1 MKQNY
6 WMHDMKKIKSVQT
19 KRDMVL
25 SIALFIVVGA
35 LFLLFRLT
43 AFNSDATQAYV
54 YYGDLSNPIVTID
67 FAYNNGEG
75 RIIKNY
81 DQEVPTEYGVY
92 PLIDEEK
99 NTITLLGDYEIDGV
113 RQIVVIQY
121 DFAKKSVQIIQEQ
134 SPNNICSR
142 EGESTGWPLIC
153 LPNRIRVEF
162 DTNEEDFTI

>member
-1 MKQNY
+1 
-6 WMHDMKKIKSVQT
+6 MKKDKSVQT
-19 KRDMVL
+19 KRDIFL
-25 SIALFIVVGA
+25 SVALFIVVGA

-43 AFNSDATQAYV
+43 AFNSDATQAYI

-75 RIIKNY
+75 RIVKNY
-81 DQEVPTEYGVY
+81 DQEVPSNYGSY
-92 PLIDEEK
+92 PLINED
-99 NTITLLGDYEIDGV
+99 NQTITLLGDYEIDGV
-113 RQIVVIQY
+113 RQIVVIKY
-121 DFAKKSVQIIQEQ
+121 DYIKKSVQIIEEQ

>member
-1 MKQNY
+1 
-6 WMHDMKKIKSVQT
+6 MKKIKSVQT
-19 KRDMVL
+19 KRDIFL
-25 SIALFIVVGA
+25 SVALFIVVGA

-43 AFNSDATQAYV
+43 AFNSDATQAYIF
-54 YYGDLSNPIVTID
+54 YGDLSNPIVTID

-75 RIIKNY
+75 RIVKNY
-81 DQEVPTEYGVY
+81 DQEVPNNYGNY
-92 PLIDEEK
+92 PIINENDQ
-99 NTITLLGDYEIDGV
+99 TITLLGDYEIDGV
-113 RQIVVIQY
+113 RQIVVIEY
-121 DFAKKSVQIIQEQ
+121 DYIKKSVQIIEEQ

>member
-1 MKQNY
+1 
-6 WMHDMKKIKSVQT
+6 MHNMKKIKSVQT
-19 KRDMVL
+19 KRDIFL
-25 SIALFIVVGA
+25 SVALFIVVGA

-43 AFNSDATQAYV
+43 AFNSDATQAYIF
-54 YYGDLSNPIVTID
+54 YGDLSNPIVTID

-75 RIIKNY
+75 RIVKNY
-81 DQEVPTEYGVY
+81 DQEVPNNYGNY
-92 PLIDEEK
+92 PIINENDQ
-99 NTITLLGDYEIDGV
+99 TITLLGDYEIDGV
-113 RQIVVIQY
+113 RQIVVIKY
-121 DFAKKSVQIIQEQ
+121 DYIKKSVQIIEEQ

>member
-1 MKQNY
+1 MRKV
-6 WMHDMKKIKSVQT
+6 KSVQT
-19 KRDMVL
+19 KRDILL
-25 SIALFIVVGA
+25 SIVLFVIVGTLFIV
-35 LFLLFRLT
+35 FRLT

-81 DQEVPTEYGVY
+81 DQDVPSSYGIY
-92 PLIDEEK
+92 PIIDED
-99 NTITLLGDYEIDGV
+99 NQTITLLGDYEIEGQ
-113 RQIVVIQY
+113 RQIVVIKY
-121 DFAKKSVQIIQEQ
+121 NYEKKSVQIIQEQ

>member
-1 MKQNY
+1 
-6 WMHDMKKIKSVQT
+6 MKKIKSVQT
-19 KRDMVL
+19 KRDIFL
-25 SIALFIVVGA
+25 SVALFIVVGA

-43 AFNSDATQAYV
+43 AFNSDATQAYIF
-54 YYGDLSNPIVTID
+54 YGDLSNPIVTID

-75 RIIKNY
+75 RIVKNY
-81 DQEVPTEYGVY
+81 DQEVPNNYGNY
-92 PLIDEEK
+92 PIINENDQ
-99 NTITLLGDYEIDGV
+99 TITLLGDYEIDGV
-113 RQIVVIQY
+113 RQIVVIKY
-121 DFAKKSVQIIQEQ
+121 DYIKKSMQIIEEQ

>member
-1 MKQNY
+1 
-6 WMHDMKKIKSVQT
+6 MKKIKSVQT
-19 KRDMVL
+19 KRDIFL
-25 SIALFIVVGA
+25 SVALFIVVGA

-43 AFNSDATQAYV
+43 AFNSDATQAYIF
-54 YYGDLSNPIVTID
+54 YGDLSNPIVTID

-75 RIIKNY
+75 RIVKNY
-81 DQEVPTEYGVY
+81 DQEVPNNYGNY
-92 PLIDEEK
+92 PIINENDQ
-99 NTITLLGDYEIDGV
+99 TITLLGDYEIDGV
-113 RQIVVIQY
+113 RQIVVIKY
-121 DFAKKSVQIIQEQ
+121 DYIKKSVQIIEEQ

>member
-1 MKQNY
+1 
-6 WMHDMKKIKSVQT
+6 MKKIKSVQT
-19 KRDMVL
+19 KRDIVL
-25 SIALFIVVGA
+25 SVALFIVVGA

-43 AFNSDATQAYV
+43 AFNSDATQAYIF
-54 YYGDLSNPIVTID
+54 YGDLSNPIVTID

-75 RIIKNY
+75 RIVKNY
-81 DQEVPTEYGVY
+81 DQEVPNNYGNY
-92 PLIDEEK
+92 PIINENDQ
-99 NTITLLGDYEIDGV
+99 TITLLGDYEIDGV
-113 RQIVVIQY
+113 RQIVVIKY
-121 DFAKKSVQIIQEQ
+121 DYIKKSVQIIEEQ